1 MDRTW
6 GALVAVVAVAAQA
19 QAPTPATGGRGE
31 LLYATHCQACHT
43 TQVHWREKR
52 LATDWAGLAAQ
63 VERWQ
68 ANARLGWS
76 GEDVNA
82 VARYLNGRFYR
93 FPEAEPVGA
102 GPGAPRT

>member
-1 MDRTW
+1 MDRSW
-6 GALVAVVAVAAQA
+6 GALLVIAAVAAQA
-19 QAPTPATGGRGE
+19 QGLPEVSRGD

-52 LATDWAGLAAQ
+52 LARDWAGLAAQ

-76 GEDVNA
+76 AEDVEA
-82 VARYLNGRFYR
+82 VVRYLNARFYR
-93 FPEAEPVGA
+93 FPEARPPVGA
-102 GPGAPRT
+102 GPGAPRS

>member
-1 MDRTW
+1 MRRTW
-6 GALVAVVAVAAQA
+6 GALFAIAAAAAQA
-19 QAPTPATGGRGE
+19 QAPPAVARGE
-31 LLYATHCQACHT
+31 LLYTTHCQACHT

-76 GEDVNA
+76 AEDVDA
-82 VARYLNGRFYR
+82 VVQYLNARYYR
-93 FPEAEPVGA
+93 FPDPRPAAAVAPVA
-102 GPGAPRT
+102 ARS